1 MKRHLYTADHEAFR
15 SSVREFVE
23 REVVGNVER
32 WDEQRLVDREVYVA
46 AAKQGILGLSAPEE
60 FGGGGQDTDYRYRN
74 VVMEELARVY
84 ATSLSSCFSLH
95 DDIVVP
101 YYVTL
106 GTDEQ
111 KGRWLAGLASGELI
125 AAIAMTEP
133 GTGSDLQGIRT
144 TGKKVDGG
152 WVVNGSK
159 TFISS
164 GQQADLI
171 AVVCRTDP
179 AGGSKGFSLLVV
191 EAGMEGFTRGR
202 KLKKVGLHAQDTS
215 ELSFEDVFVPDA
227 NLLGEVGGGFGQL
240 ISKLP
245 LERLSIGAQAIAKA
259 DSIFAS
265 TLDYVQERHAFG
277 KPVADFQNTRFELAA
292 MATELDV
299 TRAFID
305 QCIVALEAGEL
316 TVVDAAKAK
325 LWATE
330 TEVKVV
336 DRCLQLHGGYGF
348 MLEYPVGRAFQDARV
363 QRIHGGTSEIMKEI
377 IGRDLVGRR

>member
-1 MKRHLYTADHEAFR
+1 
-15 SSVREFVE
+15 
-23 REVVGNVER
+23 
-32 WDEQRLVDREVYVA
+32 
-46 AAKQGILGLSAPEE
+46 
-60 FGGGGQDTDYRYRN
+60 
-74 VVMEELARVY
+74 MEELARVY